1 MTLFDEL
8 NNYGEKIRDKGY
20 TVNIE
25 HYEDGN
31 YEIMSITVIID
42 KKRNRGKDFYG

>member
-1 MTLFDEL
+1 MTMFDEINEYADGL
-8 NNYGEKIRDKGY
+8 RDKGY
-20 TVNIE
+20 AVHVE

-31 YEIMSITVIID
+31 HELISITVIID